1 MLLFSNNTF
10 ALRSADASVVFVV
23 AIGAVVVYLVARW
36 ASGHRN
42 GSDTDTLQTKPEP
55 DQAVLKESAKDP
67 DYLEPPFGEDKVVI
81 RKFYF
86 ATFDTVPG
94 PPDPLNFCDELTI
107 EVYSRDTGGSW
118 TESYTVATP
127 GGIQAHME
135 SHGWDVFFSQQV
147 FSSMTTTW
155 NSSGAQFTI
164 TSVTHFYRQMMINV
178 VSRHRLRPA
187 SSNNPR
193 HPLTRSCN

>member
-1 MLLFSNNTF
+1 MLGLFSNNTF
-10 ALRSADASVVFVV
+10 ALSSPDASVVFVV
-23 AIGAVVVYLVARW
+23 AFGAVVVYLAARW

-42 GSDTDTLQTKPEP
+42 GSDTDTLQATPEP
-55 DQAVLKESAKDP
+55 NQVVLHENAKDP
-67 DYLEPPFGEDKVVI
+67 VYLEPPFGEDNVVI

-147 FSSMTTTW
+147 FV
-155 NSSGAQFTI
+155 FHEYDLELIRRTI
-164 TSVTHFYRQMMINV
+164 HDH
-178 VSRHRLRPA
+178 VSDTVSQTEDDQRSLKA
-187 SSNNPR
+187 SSP
-193 HPLTRSCN
+193 PAVE